1 MGLISAVRS
10 QMPLPAT
17 PPQPAREDLP
27 RTPTPGA
34 VPATVG
40 PIRADALRQPTGT
53 VAMVAV
59 TLAERDAGNHPA
71 AAAARAASEA
81 AREAY
86 IRTSR
91 AAGVNP
97 LPLPRF

>member
-17 PPQPAREDLP
+17 PPQPAREDSP
-27 RTPTPGA
+27 RAPAPQA
-34 VPATVG
+34 APATSG
-40 PIRADALRQPTGT
+40 PIRADALRQPADA
-53 VAMVAV
+53 VAVVAV
-59 TLAERDAGNHPA
+59 TLAERDPGDHP
-71 AAAARAASEA
+71 AAAARAASDA

-86 IRTSR
+86 IRASR
-91 AAGVNP
+91 AAGINP